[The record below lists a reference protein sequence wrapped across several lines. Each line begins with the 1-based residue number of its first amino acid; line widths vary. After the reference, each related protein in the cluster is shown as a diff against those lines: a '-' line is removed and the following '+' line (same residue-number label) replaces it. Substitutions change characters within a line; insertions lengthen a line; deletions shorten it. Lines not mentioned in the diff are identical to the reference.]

1 MCIRDRYEENVE
13 FETPVAI
20 PAIWMTIGV
29 FGVLPEAS
37 WILLSLTILL
47 TIYSW
52 LIGKLDLIP
61 WTPVLTF
68 FSFWIGFTN
77 DSNFN
82 HFDEIDYITN
92 SLLGTGIFTLILNQ
106 CSAKGWLYKWAD
118 ETVADVEIGIDGAP
132 VISVF
137 DLRTDEARDRLTT
150 ITRTWTIVCL
160 TFSWTALKGIGTVIG
175 ALWATYDAFANGQ
188 KYSLFILPLLHA
200 FAVWNVLERLEQPDL
215 TQDYLVGTVLML
227 SLSLIH
233 I

>member
-1 MCIRDRYEENVE
+1 MVDGDFPLIALFMFGDTIEGDRFVSDGAIMAEILGVINISAYDPTEVTLLNLSRFSYMIMAITNLVVLIKAVMDRQYGEDLE

-92 SLLGTGIFTLILNQ
+92 SLLGTGIFTLIL
-106 CSAKGWLYKWAD
+106 
-118 ETVADVEIGIDGAP
+118 
-132 VISVF
+132 
-137 DLRTDEARDRLTT
+137 LRS
-150 ITRTWTIVCL
+150 I
-160 TFSWTALKGIGTVIG
+160 
-175 ALWATYDAFANGQ
+175 Y
-188 KYSLFILPLLHA
+188 
-200 FAVWNVLERLEQPDL
+200 
-215 TQDYLVGTVLML
+215 
-227 SLSLIH
+227 
-233 I
+233 